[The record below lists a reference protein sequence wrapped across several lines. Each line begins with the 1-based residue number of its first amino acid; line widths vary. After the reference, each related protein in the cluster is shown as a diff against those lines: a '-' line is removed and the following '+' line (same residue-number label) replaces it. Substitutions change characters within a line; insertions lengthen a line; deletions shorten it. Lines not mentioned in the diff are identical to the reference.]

1 MTVGLIDVDSHN
13 FPNLCL
19 MKLAA
24 HHKAQGDTIEW
35 YDHSKHYDVV
45 YQSKVFDDSYSK
57 DIGYTPN
64 ADRIVKGGTG
74 YGISTPLPDEIEHI
88 MPDYSLY
95 GIQDT
100 AYGFLTRGCP
110 RHCAFCIVGDKE
122 GLVSRKVADLSEF
135 WNGQPK
141 IELLD
146 PNLLACKDR
155 MELLD
160 QLIDS
165 RAVVNI
171 NQGFD
176 IRLTNE
182 EIADKIGR
190 MRVKRIHFA
199 WDNPKQDLAPYF
211 ARFAAVYR
219 RKAASTKVV
228 YILTNF
234 NSTMEENLHR
244 IYTVRDLGYDP
255 YVMVYD
261 KPHAP
266 QEVRQLQRWVN
277 NKIIF
282 RKCKTFAEYRV

>member
-1 MTVGLIDVDSHN
+1 MDIGLIDVDSHN

-24 HHKAQGDTIEW
+24 YHKAQGDRVEW
-35 YDHSKHYDVV
+35 YNHDRHYDIV
-45 YQSKVFDDSYSK
+45 YQSKVFDDTYSK
-57 DIGYTPN
+57 DIDFVPN
-64 ADRIVKGGTG
+64 ATQVIKGGTG
-74 YGISTPLPDEIEHI
+74 YGLENRLPDAVEHI
-88 MPDYSLY
+88 TPDYSLY
-95 GIQDT
+95 GIKDT

-122 GLVSRKVADLSEF
+122 GLRSHKVADLSEF
-135 WNGQPK
+135 WSGQPN

-182 EIADKIGR
+182 EIADKLGR
-190 MRVKRIHFA
+190 IDGTKGCAIVEGSEPYEVEFEYKGGEISQLICSCFCSYNCKHEFA
-199 WDNPKQDLAPYF
+199 AMMQLKETLEMIEKYYAAQYNEAGY
-211 ARFAAVYR
+211 FAAV
-219 RKAASTKVV
+219 
-228 YILTNF
+228 
-234 NSTMEENLHR
+234 
-244 IYTVRDLGYDP
+244 
-255 YVMVYD
+255 
-261 KPHAP
+261 
-266 QEVRQLQRWVN
+266 
-277 NKIIF
+277 NKG
-282 RKCKTFAEYRV
+282 TLFAFAIDGKEAGSFTL